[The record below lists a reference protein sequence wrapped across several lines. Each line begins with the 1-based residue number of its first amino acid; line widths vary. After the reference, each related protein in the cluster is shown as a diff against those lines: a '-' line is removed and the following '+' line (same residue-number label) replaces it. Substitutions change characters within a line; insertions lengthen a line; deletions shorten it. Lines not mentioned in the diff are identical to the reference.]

1 MRITLHLI
9 GVFWLSA
16 ATANAGVISFEHG
29 YGEGDFI
36 SSATVGDITVDLA
49 CGSKGDFSS
58 GCAIAKAGA
67 PTAAFVNEVD
77 IDDQSENVSRTGL
90 YSLTD
95 IDGLKSASDYSF
107 LFSSSIKIFSI
118 DLIDF
123 RDDGGAEIGDIVE
136 LRAFDTL
143 FGNVVSSIGFS
154 IEGNWSDGL
163 IRNLT
168 LTSSTGFQ
176 YLELVHSRGDVGTAI
191 DNIEFSTVLVS
202 EPSNSFLY
210 AVVLLLVLRFSN
222 LCNRKRNSSN

>member
-1 MRITLHLI
+1 MRVALHLI
-9 GVFWLSA
+9 SVFWLSVTA
-16 ATANAGVISFEHG
+16 ASAGVMSFEHG
-29 YGEGDFI
+29 FSEGDFI
-36 SSATVGDITVDLA
+36 SSAAVGDITVDLS

-77 IDDQSENVSRTGL
+77 VDDQSENVSQTGL

-95 IDGLKSASDYSF
+95 IDGLKTASDYSL
-107 LFSSSIKIFSI
+107 LFSSSIKMFSV

-123 RDDGGAEIGDIVE
+123 RADGGAEIGDLVE

-143 FGNVVSSIGFS
+143 FGNIVASISFS
-154 IEGNWSDGL
+154 IEENWSDGL
-163 IRNLT
+163 IRNLA
-168 LTSSTGFQ
+168 LTSATGFQ

-202 EPSNSFLY
+202 EPANSFFY
-210 AVVLLLVLRFSN
+210 VLALLVVLRFRY
-222 LCNRKRNSSN
+222 LFNRKLNS